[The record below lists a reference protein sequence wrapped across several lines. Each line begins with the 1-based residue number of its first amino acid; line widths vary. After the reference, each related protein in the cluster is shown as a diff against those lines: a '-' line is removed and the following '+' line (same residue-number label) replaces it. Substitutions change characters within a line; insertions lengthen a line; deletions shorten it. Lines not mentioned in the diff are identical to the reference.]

1 MSKPVVFISRDWF
14 SDVMAEAI
22 SALDCEIVR
31 GPALEGAGFV
41 AYDQAD
47 YERLFGN
54 ADVIF
59 AGLNALF
66 DRSVMEAAPRLRA
79 IMAPA
84 IGVEN
89 IDVDAATELGIVVG
103 HGATPENFL
112 GMAEATVLF
121 IAALSMQLHF
131 KERLLAEN
139 APRPAE
145 LTARAVRGRT
155 VGLIGMGR
163 IARGVVERLQGWE
176 TEICYFDPY
185 VPQDKAPAG
194 VKKVELD
201 ELLRHSD
208 FVSVHVTITG
218 ESRNLLREREL
229 RLMKPSA
236 YLINTARGAAV
247 DEAALYRV
255 LKEHAIAGAA
265 IDAFVEEPLPADSPL
280 RQFVGAGNVI
290 LTPHM
295 IGHTKDVMDSLPAAA
310 VENVR
315 RVLEGE
321 PPLYTKN
328 PEVIERWK
336 ERLQRIG

>member
-194 VKKVELD
+194 TKKVELD
-201 ELLRHSD
+201 ELLKRSD
-208 FVSVHVTITG
+208 FVSMHVTVTDQTRAMIG
-218 ESRNLLREREL
+218 EREL
-229 RLMKPSA
+229 RLMKPTA
-236 YLINTARGAAV
+236 YLVNTARGAAL
-247 DEAALYRV
+247 DEAAVYKV
-255 LKEHAIAGAA
+255 LKEGAIAGAA
-265 IDAFVEEPLPADSPL
+265 LDAFVEEPLPMNSPL
-280 RQFVGAGNVI
+280 REFVGADNVI
-290 LTPHM
+290 LTPHI
-295 IGHTKDVMDSLPAAA
+295 IGQGHEVMASLRQAIA
-310 VENVR
+310 ENVR
-315 RVLEGE
+315 RLLRGA
-321 PPLYTKN
+321 PALYTKN
-328 PEVIERWK
+328 PEVLARWQERIA
-336 ERLQRIG
+336 RLA